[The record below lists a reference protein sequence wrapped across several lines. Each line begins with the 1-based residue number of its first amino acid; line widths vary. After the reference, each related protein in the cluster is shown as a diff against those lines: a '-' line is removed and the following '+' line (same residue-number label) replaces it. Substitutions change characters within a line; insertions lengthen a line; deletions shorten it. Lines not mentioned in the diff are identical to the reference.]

1 MFGKTNQ
8 AESKKWMPWVNLMLL
23 LIVIGGGL
31 FIFTVSG
38 LINTNVWM
46 NNPLFQVIIP
56 SLQLL
61 TYSSID
67 AINQF
72 GGYSADSAQFWKS
85 GLISAAGLLIAIIL
99 APWLFVKGYF
109 AMEKSEKPNK
119 TVSVWYIG
127 AAVIIISI
135 MVASSQITM
144 NLIQNHDMKNRIEA
158 NRSMDELRGVMIGL
172 SFDAAQQLILSPD
185 TDDDAT
191 PEVRL
196 ESLPSFSEW
205 DKFEIHINE
214 QLGDSV
220 LTLTGTL
227 RDKNLV
233 QALTQR
239 STVTMRITP
248 QNDTLIHF

>member
-8 AESKKWMPWVNLMLL
+8 AEPKKWMPWVNLMLL
-23 LIVIGGGL
+23 LIVIGVGL
-31 FIFTVSG
+31 FIFTISG
-38 LINTNVWM
+38 LINNNVWM

-61 TYSSID
+61 AYASID

-72 GGYSADSAQFWKS
+72 GGFSADTAQFWKS
-85 GLISAAGLLIAIIL
+85 SLISAAGLLIVMIL

-109 AMEKSEKPNK
+109 AMEKPEKPNK

-158 NRSMDELRGVMIGL
+158 NRSMDELRSVMIGL
-172 SFDAAQQLILSPD
+172 SFDAAQQLILSSD
-185 TDDDAT
+185 ADDDAT
-191 PEVRL
+191 PAFRL

-205 DKFEIHINE
+205 DQFEIHITE

-227 RDKNLV
+227 RDKNLA
-233 QALTQR
+233 QALPQR
-239 STVTMRITP
+239 NTVTMRITP